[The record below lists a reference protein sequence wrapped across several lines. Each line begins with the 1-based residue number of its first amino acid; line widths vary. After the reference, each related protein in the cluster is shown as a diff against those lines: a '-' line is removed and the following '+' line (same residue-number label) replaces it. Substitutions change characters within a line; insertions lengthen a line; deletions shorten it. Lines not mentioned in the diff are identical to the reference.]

1 MFVKE
6 LLTTPRLK
14 TRDGLGDPDNST
26 LSHHEHLPKASDLPA
41 YARNCSLCALFMQ
54 DVKAEASY
62 SKKDIKE
69 TLGNLPSKLT
79 LLGGDWF
86 SDRVNLYR
94 LIFTTDPVTTNRFFR
109 IYKNPDDSSDV
120 LKDLFSSPP
129 FLPGSE
135 VSFSWIQKCLN
146 HCITNHEHCKVAIS
160 GATLDDVPLLPTRV
174 LDLQIAQGESRIQ
187 LVESS
192 GSRAPYNSLSYC
204 WGQQKKKWLQTTR
217 ANLKQNMNSMSI
229 RTLPKTYR
237 DAITVTRNLGVRY
250 LWIDALCII
259 QDDSKDW
266 SQECQKMGQYY
277 ESARLVIAASGAKDP
292 SEGCFLQPSFLP
304 KVVLPLYQDGVAVS
318 SFTVELSADSE
329 DDDPCNS
336 PLHERAWATQEWWL
350 ARRTVHFLRAGLV
363 WACNAYGNDE
373 VPFAVSD
380 NGCSR
385 DLEMY
390 RDWDIIVNN
399 YTMRSLSHQSDKLA
413 ALQGLANSLQ
423 QTNQDK
429 YVMGLWARDLPRSL
443 LWLTGIY
450 NYTERIEEL
459 TRFPSWTW
467 ASVHGNVIPWKMEN
481 IAEDSATLYGI
492 LDETRKLSIEAHTV
506 SGIIAHRHWNCV
518 DNMISQYTLT
528 HGARDVISPEAI
540 VDDDE
545 VHIGWASF
553 DEAYDYGEHTVNC
566 LCIVE
571 DTPQQTVTR
580 KPPERGEQS
589 PEKQKR
595 SFHCLIV
602 EPVEDDELQSDI
614 PAETWVPTFRRY
626 GVAHIV
632 KAFTENELN
641 QSLVYLV

>member
-1 MFVKE
+1 M
-6 LLTTPRLK
+6 
-14 TRDGLGDPDNST
+14 
-26 LSHHEHLPKASDLPA
+26 
-41 YARNCSLCALFMQ
+41 
-54 DVKAEASY
+54 
-62 SKKDIKE
+62 
-69 TLGNLPSKLT
+69 
-79 LLGGDWF
+79 
-86 SDRVNLYR
+86 
-94 LIFTTDPVTTNRFFR
+94 
-109 IYKNPDDSSDV
+109 
-120 LKDLFSSPP
+120 FSSPP

-135 VSFSWIQKCLN
+135 ASFSWIQKCLN

-160 GATLDDVPLLPTRV
+160 GVTLDDEPLLPTRV
-174 LDLQIAQGESRIQ
+174 LDLQIALGESRIQ

-192 GSRAPYNSLSYC
+192 GSRAAYNSLSYC
-204 WGQQKKKWLQTTR
+204 WGQPKKKWLQTTR
-217 ANLKQNMNSMSI
+217 ANLKQNMNSISI

-237 DAITVTRNLGVRY
+237 DAIAVTRNLGIRY
-250 LWIDALCII
+250 LWVDALCII

-318 SFTVELSADSE
+318 SFTVELEPDPE
-329 DDDPCNS
+329 DDNPCNS
-336 PLHERAWATQEWWL
+336 PLYERAWATQEWWL

-363 WACNAYGNDE
+363 WACNAYGNDKI
-373 VPFAVSD
+373 PFAVSD
-380 NGCSR
+380 NGRSM
-385 DLEMY
+385 DLAMY
-390 RDWDIIVNN
+390 RSWDRIIDS
-399 YTMRSLSHQSDKLA
+399 YTMRDLSHQSDKLA

-423 QTNQDK
+423 QTNQDE

-443 LWLTGIY
+443 LWLKGLY
-450 NYTERIEEL
+450 NYTKRIEEL

-467 ASVHGNVIPWKMEN
+467 ASVHGNVLPWDMDN
-481 IAEDSATLYGI
+481 FAEDSATLYGI

-506 SGIIAHRHWNCV
+506 SGFIAHRHWNGG
-518 DNMISQYTLT
+518 NMISQNTIRHGEIYVVTL
-528 HGARDVISPEAI
+528 EAI
-540 VDDDE
+540 VDDGE
-545 VHIGWASF
+545 AHIGWASF
-553 DEAYDYGEHTVNC
+553 DEAYDYGERTVDC

-580 KPPERGEQS
+580 KPSKRGKQS
-589 PEKQKR
+589 LEKQKR

-602 EPVEDDELQSDI
+602 ELVEDDKLQSDI
-614 PAETWVPTFRRY
+614 PAEARVPTFRRC